1 MKARGERGWRICR
14 LVFRRGV
21 GVGWGIMGRRI
32 IIDAADVV
40 NCCR

>member
-1 MKARGERGWRICR
+1 
-14 LVFRRGV
+14 V

-32 IIDAADVV
+32 IIDVADVV